1 MIGGI
6 SLARKLKVVFFT
18 ILILLFSIATV
29 NAIGVTGNSKVDWL
43 IEHGYVTGD
52 SRGYRLD
59 DRITR
64 AETTKMIVEAGG
76 FGEFVE
82 DFKNLDSKFNDV
94 NKDYWAN
101 GYINTAFIN
110 QLVNGYT
117 DGSFRPNQDITYA
130 EIVKQLVMVKGDIPI
145 NTGMYTGSTWAI
157 PYIVKA
163 DEVGITE
170 GIEIMDYYAPATRQK
185 VFEMVFNTIFENEP
199 LALEE
204 YNGIVMENNRVSR
217 LGDSEISFIVF
228 KDLNTSSDSKPRY
241 KKDEKIKLTL
251 PKDIED
257 VEYLMGKVV
266 DIKIDNNNVI
276 VDVELDKSFSY
287 FEGPILAYEDE
298 VYLGVN
304 GEYYEADYDLQVYHN
319 DASYKYSRYV
329 DRLGGRDEDGNVSF
343 LAEFAN
349 ITTKKGKVYYLDSF
363 TFSDIAPIEDVI
375 RKGDEIVIYDDS
387 IDAGLR
393 SVYISNVI
401 SYNDEWGFETIELK
415 NIREGDVLHIYD
427 KNSAIVRNDSE
438 RRGYFADL
446 FDYQGYYFAEMD
458 KDTYQ
463 VRITDDKRP
472 IYSIDG
478 KNFKTLYAEDPDYA
492 LTDLIGHDVIYLLD
506 INGHIQGIIGK

>member
-1 MIGGI
+1 
-6 SLARKLKVVFFT
+6 LARKLRVVFFT
-18 ILILLFSIATV
+18 ILILLFSIATA
-29 NAIGVTGNSKVDWL
+29 NAVGVTGNSKVDWL
-43 IEHGYVTGD
+43 IEHGYLIGD
-52 SRGYRLD
+52 SKGYRLD

-64 AETTKMIVEAGG
+64 AEATKMIVEAGG
-76 FGEFVE
+76 LGEFVE

-94 NKDYWAN
+94 NRDYWAN

-110 QLVNGYT
+110 QLINGYT

-130 EIVKQLVMVKGDIPI
+130 EIIKQLVIVKGDIPI
-145 NTGMYTGSTWAI
+145 NTGMYSGSTWAI

-163 DEVGITE
+163 EEVGITE
-170 GIEIMDYYAPATRQK
+170 DIEIRDYYVPATRQK

-199 LALEE
+199 LVLEE
-204 YNGIVMENNRVSR
+204 YNGIIMENHRVSR
-217 LGDSEISFIVF
+217 LDDDEVSFIVF
-228 KDLNTSSDSKPRY
+228 KDLNTSSDSTPRY

-266 DIKIDNNNVI
+266 DIKVDNNNVI
-276 VDVELDKSFSY
+276 VDVELDKTFSY

-304 GEYYEADYDLQVYHN
+304 GEYYNVDYDLQVYHN
-319 DASYKYSRYV
+319 DASYKYERYV
-329 DRLGGRDEDGNVSF
+329 DRLGERDEDGNIAF

-363 TFSDIAPIEDVI
+363 TFSDIAPVEDVI
-375 RKGDEIVIYDDS
+375 RRGDEIVLYDDS
-387 IDAGLR
+387 IDAGLK

-401 SYNDEWGFETIELK
+401 SYNYEWGFETIELK
-415 NIREGDVLHIYD
+415 DIREGDVLHIYD
-427 KNSAIVRNDSE
+427 KNRAIVRNDSE

-446 FDYQGYYFAEMD
+446 FDYQGYYFAEID
-458 KDTYQ
+458 RDDYQ

-478 KNFKTLYAEDPDYA
+478 KNFRTLYAEDPDYE
-492 LTDLIGHDVIYLLD
+492 LFDLIGHDIVYLLD